1 MRKILYSKR
10 ERDARCRDPTE
21 EQEQLQ
27 SQEENMGDT
36 EKLANCS
43 VHESGRKG
51 CRNMTQR
58 ESLVA
63 WGKRLAG

>member
-1 MRKILYSKR
+1 MQSAEIPTA
-10 ERDARCRDPTE
+10 ERAHMH
-21 EQEQLQ
+21 

-36 EKLANCS
+36 EKPANCS

-63 WGKRLAG
+63 WRKRLAGLCSW